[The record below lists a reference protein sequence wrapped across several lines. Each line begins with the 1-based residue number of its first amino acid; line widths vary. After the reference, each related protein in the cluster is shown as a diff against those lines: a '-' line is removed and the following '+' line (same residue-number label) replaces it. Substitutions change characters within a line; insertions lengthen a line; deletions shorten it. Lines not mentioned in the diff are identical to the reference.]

1 MSLKELEI
9 TRKRL
14 RLKLFAVL
22 VIAAAFGFLA
32 AALLF
37 KFDAVMAIIA
47 AIFITLFVYYH
58 FKFKIT
64 KDFEHDLKE
73 RVLAQILISMNLKA
87 LKDELDENEFL
98 EGKNNFPKTDI
109 LFNSYKI
116 CQAEF
121 DSFNIKFYD
130 VYLKDTNSSN
140 TLFYGL
146 FTSSKFK
153 KTLSMDKNSLDI
165 SNLKD
170 IFGSDISYFI
180 SDNKILLYINSQGDS
195 LSLNLKTPISDEG
208 VDIFKFK
215 SGINAVLELFKSF

>member
-1 MSLKELEI
+1 MNSKELEL

-14 RLKLFAVL
+14 KAKLLAVL
-22 VIAAAFGFLA
+22 ALAAILGFLA

-47 AIFITLFVYYH
+47 AIFITLFIYYH

-64 KDFEHDLKE
+64 KEFEYGLKE
-73 RVLAQILISMNLKA
+73 RVLSQILINMSLKA

-98 EGKNNFPKTDI
+98 EGKNFPKTDI

-121 DSFNIKFYD
+121 DSFDIKFYD

-146 FTSSKFK
+146 FASSKFK
-153 KTLSMDKNSLDI
+153 KTLNIDKNSLDI

-180 SDNKILLYINSQGDS
+180 LDDKILLYINSGGDS

-215 SGINAVLELFKSF
+215 SGINAVLELFKSV

>member
-1 MSLKELEI
+1 MNLKELEL

-14 RLKLFAVL
+14 KAKLLAVL
-22 VIAAAFGFLA
+22 ALAAILGFLA

-47 AIFITLFVYYH
+47 AIFITLFIYYH

-64 KDFEHDLKE
+64 KEFEYGLKE
-73 RVLAQILISMNLKA
+73 RVLSQILINMSLKA

-98 EGKNNFPKTDI
+98 EGKNFPKTDI

-121 DSFNIKFYD
+121 DSFDIKFYD

-146 FTSSKFK
+146 FASSKFK
-153 KTLSMDKNSLDI
+153 KTLNIDKNSLDI

-170 IFGSDISYFI
+170 IFGPDISYFI
-180 SDNKILLYINSQGDS
+180 LDDKILLYINSGGDS

-215 SGINAVLELFKSF
+215 SGINAVLELFKSV

>member
-1 MSLKELEI
+1 MNLKELEL

-14 RLKLFAVL
+14 KAKLLAVL
-22 VIAAAFGFLA
+22 ALAAILGFLA

-47 AIFITLFVYYH
+47 AIFITLFIYYH

-64 KDFEHDLKE
+64 KEFEYGLKE
-73 RVLAQILISMNLKA
+73 RVLSQILINMSLKA

-98 EGKNNFPKTDI
+98 EGKNFPKTDI

-121 DSFNIKFYD
+121 DSFDIKFYD

-146 FTSSKFK
+146 FASSKFK
-153 KTLSMDKNSLDI
+153 KTLNIDKNSLDT

-170 IFGSDISYFI
+170 IFGPDISYFI
-180 SDNKILLYINSQGDS
+180 LDDKILLYINSGGDS

-215 SGINAVLELFKSF
+215 SGINAVLELLKSV

>member
-1 MSLKELEI
+1 MNSKELEL

-14 RLKLFAVL
+14 KAKLLAVL
-22 VIAAAFGFLA
+22 ALAAILGFLA

-47 AIFITLFVYYH
+47 AIFITLFIYYH

-64 KDFEHDLKE
+64 KEFEYGLKE
-73 RVLAQILISMNLKA
+73 RVLSQILINMSLKA

-98 EGKNNFPKTDI
+98 EGKNFPKTDI

-121 DSFNIKFYD
+121 DSFDIKFYD

-146 FTSSKFK
+146 FASSKFK
-153 KTLSMDKNSLDI
+153 KTLNIDKNSLDI

-170 IFGSDISYFI
+170 IFGPDISYFI
-180 SDNKILLYINSQGDS
+180 LDDKILLYINSGGDS

-215 SGINAVLELFKSF
+215 SGINAVLELFKSV

>member
-1 MSLKELEI
+1 MNLKELEL

-14 RLKLFAVL
+14 KAKLLAVL
-22 VIAAAFGFLA
+22 ALAAILGFLA

-47 AIFITLFVYYH
+47 AIFITLFIYYH

-64 KDFEHDLKE
+64 KEFEYGLKE
-73 RVLAQILISMNLKA
+73 RVLSQILINMNLKA

-98 EGKNNFPKTDI
+98 EGKNFPKTDI

-121 DSFNIKFYD
+121 DSFDIKFYD

-140 TLFYGL
+140 TLFYGI
-146 FTSSKFK
+146 FASSKFK
-153 KTLSMDKNSLDI
+153 KTLNIDKNSLDI

-170 IFGSDISYFI
+170 IFGPDISYFI
-180 SDNKILLYINSQGDS
+180 LDDKILLYINSGGDS

-215 SGINAVLELFKSF
+215 SGINAVLELFKSV

>member
-1 MSLKELEI
+1 MNLKELEL

-14 RLKLFAVL
+14 KAKLLAVL
-22 VIAAAFGFLA
+22 ALAAILGFLA

-47 AIFITLFVYYH
+47 AIFITLFIYYH

-64 KDFEHDLKE
+64 KEFEYGLKE
-73 RVLAQILISMNLKA
+73 RVLSQILINMSLKA

-98 EGKNNFPKTDI
+98 EGKNFPKTDI

-121 DSFNIKFYD
+121 DSFDIKFYD

-146 FTSSKFK
+146 FASSKFK
-153 KTLSMDKNSLDI
+153 KTLNIDKNSLDI

-180 SDNKILLYINSQGDS
+180 LDDKILLYINSGGDS

-208 VDIFKFK
+208 MDIFKFK
-215 SGINAVLELFKSF
+215 SGINAVLELFKNV